1 MPARATARLLL
12 LVATGFAVGAAGA
25 QSAQTS
31 LVKDDVRFAENL
43 AKYGYYDLAGE
54 VLSTIK
60 TRKLENDEE
69 GTVSFA
75 EARIY
80 RRASENTA
88 DEALRLKLQT
98 QAIDLLH
105 DWAQSGTLYAYNEHR
120 PEALSDLA
128 SLYQERGK
136 LRARMA
142 REDPTRAQALRE
154 LADKDFGQANATL
167 EGMQKDAEKRAE
179 QAAGMENADLERA
192 LRNEAAAAF
201 YKIGLNSLD
210 WAEVTKDPSYRLD
223 KAYDALGEYQWAL
236 EEENLGQYGALHYQ
250 GVAQH
255 RKAKLVSEDDARKRL
270 YGEALEIQREVLGKA
285 RWYWDNLLQGDPSVA
300 LLVAEVFDRAWAE
313 QASLLADMGDMDKA
327 NAVIDTMIAEHEQA
341 RQPFPRAGF
350 DALLD
355 WAEVLRGVGEEAR
368 SGELIKLVADG
379 AANLPQGERA
389 RRLLADIFKGG
400 VFGTNSSPSVLL
412 AAAQGL
418 LAKGEFGE
426 AAYVFEGAAA
436 AATSPADRKAVT
448 VDAWLGAGRSLKEQ
462 KRHLEIA
469 TPDSAPVVITIC
481 SGIVGSPRAT
491 YDSAISDCSS
501 DRPDGR

>member
-105 DWAQSGTLYAYNEHR
+105 DWAQSGTIYAYNEHR

-255 RKAKLVSEDDARKRL
+255 RKAKLVSEDDAR
-270 YGEALEIQREVLGKA
+270 
-285 RWYWDNLLQGDPSVA
+285 
-300 LLVAEVFDRAWAE
+300 
-313 QASLLADMGDMDKA
+313 
-327 NAVIDTMIAEHEQA
+327 
-341 RQPFPRAGF
+341 
-350 DALLD
+350 
-355 WAEVLRGVGEEAR
+355 
-368 SGELIKLVADG
+368 
-379 AANLPQGERA
+379 
-389 RRLLADIFKGG
+389 
-400 VFGTNSSPSVLL
+400 
-412 AAAQGL
+412 
-418 LAKGEFGE
+418 
-426 AAYVFEGAAA
+426 
-436 AATSPADRKAVT
+436 
-448 VDAWLGAGRSLKEQ
+448 
-462 KRHLEIA
+462 
-469 TPDSAPVVITIC
+469 
-481 SGIVGSPRAT
+481 
-491 YDSAISDCSS
+491 
-501 DRPDGR
+501 